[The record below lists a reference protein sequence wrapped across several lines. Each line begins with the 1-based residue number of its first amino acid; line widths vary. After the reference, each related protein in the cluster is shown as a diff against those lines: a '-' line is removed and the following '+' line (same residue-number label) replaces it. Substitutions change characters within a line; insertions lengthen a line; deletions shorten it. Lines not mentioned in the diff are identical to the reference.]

1 MRDECIARLREW
13 GKVDDEDVPASQ
25 GPVLSCT
32 ATFSAAGAP
41 AARRTR
47 GGMIRYDGE
56 DAGRRTLVT
65 VASY

>member
-1 MRDECIARLREW
+1 MRDEYIARLREW
-13 GKVDDEDVPASQ
+13 DKVDDEDVPASQ

-47 GGMIRYDGE
+47 GGMICYDAE
-56 DAGRRTLVT
+56 DAGRRTRVT
-65 VASY
+65 VASH